1 MDTLLFKE
9 KKILLTYLLTLI
21 ESTAAARLIRV
32 TDRYGLV
39 GLGLELGLG
48 FGASRV
54 EVLVSDII
62 RGTCWNVNKNVSSD
76 R

>member
-1 MDTLLFKE
+1 MFRE

-39 GLGLELGLG
+39 GLG

>member
-1 MDTLLFKE
+1 MDTLLFRE

-39 GLGLELGLG
+39 GLGLGLGLG